1 MGFWGKF
8 GYSPKADVR
17 QATLVALSTLGD
29 PSAPRHYATV
39 AAALRCLTETDEGV
53 RTQARIVVPQLV
65 AGAPESKALVMH
77 TVPAYLAHENLR

>member
-1 MGFWGKF
+1 M

-29 PSAPRHYATV
+29 SSAPRHCAAV
-39 AAALRCLTETDEGV
+39 AAALRCLTETDEKV

-65 AGAPESKALVMH
+65 AGEPRAKALAMQ
-77 TVPAYLAHENLR
+77 TATAYLGHENLR